1 VCSSDQ
7 QTLSFIRAQAE
18 LSGVEF
24 NVMVDI
30 LLSLRSFDV
39 LTATKVQAIGS
50 KEDVQGQEV
59 AVLQIVYVGSLI
71 HSTTQSSPDTSQA
84 E

>member
-1 VCSSDQ
+1 VSHS
-7 QTLSFIRAQAE
+7 AQ
-18 LSGVEF
+18 
-24 NVMVDI
+24 
-30 LLSLRSFDV
+30 LLVISKTIFPSDV
-39 LTATKVQAIGS
+39 LTATKIQALGS